1 MTDYEKRYAATWG
14 TPVGQD
20 CIDLDTTLAT
30 WVAERLEF
38 MAKHTHGWPMD
49 LTDSNEEWVELL
61 TRKATALRDYVLYRH
76 DCSSER
82 TAKIDEG
89 QKAMA
94 WVASVMPHLWD

>member
-20 CIDLDTTLAT
+20 CIELDTALAA

-38 MAKHTHGWPMD
+38 MAKHTRGWPMD
-49 LTDSNEEWVELL
+49 LTDSNEDWVELL
-61 TRKATALRDYVLYRH
+61 SKRAAALRDYITYRH
-76 DCSSER
+76 DWAPEN
-82 TAKIDEG
+82 ADKIEEG

-94 WVASVMPHLWD
+94 WVATAMPYLWD